1 MENNLIVFD
10 DVQDLRQIEKS
21 KAEQIK
27 NVFVPMTKMLH
38 EFEAM
43 YDNIIEESKKEITKD
58 LIKEAKKLRLEIA
71 RIRIDTEKERKA
83 QKEEYLR
90 AGKAID
96 GVANILKWA
105 VTEKEEKLEEIERYY
120 ERIESER
127 LQKIQTERESE
138 LRKYVD
144 INYPVGKLSEMAE
157 DVWNIYIAGKRI
169 EYNDRIIAEK
179 RAEEERIAREKRERE
194 ENERIRIENEKLRE
208 QQEKIRLEN
217 ERIKK
222 EQEKKEAEYRLAQKK
237 LIEENNRKIAEEKR
251 IAEEKIRRMK
261 EEKEAEDKKRIEEEN
276 AKKEYQENIHL
287 QADEIQKKEL
297 INDFKEIQSKY
308 NFKSA
313 KMKYVYNQINMLSA
327 NALIL
332 LGDE

>member
-1 MENNLIVFD
+1 
-10 DVQDLRQIEKS
+10 
-21 KAEQIK
+21 
-27 NVFVPMTKMLH
+27 
-38 EFEAM
+38 M

-71 RIRIDTEKERKA
+71 RIRIDTEKDRTA